1 MSGER
6 TLKSPQIKEP
16 PKTLRE
22 ALWYTGPS
30 FILSAALVGSGE
42 LIVSTTMGAK
52 AGFTL
57 LWFIIFSCVVK
68 VALQVEYG
76 KHCIVNGMPT
86 FQAWNDKLP
95 VGKVHWANILAILF
109 FGFQLVV
116 LGGVMGGAA
125 QSFTYATTLPV
136 EISVVVMMLLPAI
149 LIFHGKYAP
158 IEKLSAALNVFFTL
172 MILFCV
178 FAVQRTEFAFTFS
191 DIINDFTFYMD
202 YETFTMALGL
212 FGITGMAAAEI
223 VTYPYW
229 CVEKGYASWTGPR
242 DDSDEWLNRA
252 RGWINVMKLD
262 AVLSLVIY
270 TIATCAFYM
279 LGAAVLSKQE
289 EITDG
294 NGLIL
299 QLSSVFT
306 EVLGEWSVWIFMLC
320 AFFVLFSTLF
330 GATAGNTRVWSDL
343 FVVCNWMDG
352 ESETQRKR
360 SVAILAWVVPFLW
373 AVSYL
378 LIQLPLFL
386 VVLWGIANSL
396 FLVVVAYQGLLY
408 RYQQTIP
415 ELKPGILYDFALW
428 LAFVS
433 FVTLSLLALINTFT

>member
-76 KHCIVNGMPT
+76 KHCIVHGMPT
-86 FQAWNDKLP
+86 FQAWNAKLP
-95 VGKVHWANILAILF
+95 VGKVHWANILAIMF

-158 IEKLSAALNVFFTL
+158 IEKLSAALNVFFTI
-172 MILFCV
+172 MILYCV
-178 FAVQRTEFAFTFS
+178 FAVQATEFAFSFS
-191 DIINDFTFYMD
+191 DIVNDFSFYMD

-229 CVEKGYASWTGPR
+229 CVEKGYAAWAGPR
-242 DDSDEWLNRA
+242 DDSEEWLNRA
-252 RGWINVMKLD
+252 RGWIRVMKLD
-262 AVLSLVIY
+262 AVLSLIIY

-330 GATAGNTRVWSDL
+330 GATAGATRVWSDL

-352 ESETQRKR
+352 ESESQRKR

-373 AVSYL
+373 AISYL

-433 FVTLSLLALINTFT
+433 FVTLSLLALINTFS